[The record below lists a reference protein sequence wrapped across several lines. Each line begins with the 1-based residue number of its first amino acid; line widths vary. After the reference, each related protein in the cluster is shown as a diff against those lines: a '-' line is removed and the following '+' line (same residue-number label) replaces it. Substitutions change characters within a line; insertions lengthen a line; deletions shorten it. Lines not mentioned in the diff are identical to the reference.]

1 MAGRLNGSKR
11 GFTLIELVIVIAVIA
26 ILAALLVPTILGQ
39 AERARISRAAGEV
52 NEIGKALARLR
63 TDAAVTGS
71 LAAYQTCLTL
81 PNLLTS
87 PNGTA
92 CPPNTGGAMPACS
105 GVSAGTPC
113 WGGPY
118 LASVPT
124 NDPWNRGY
132 VISVL
137 TVGGVA
143 TGQIS
148 VSSAGP
154 DGTAGT
160 SDDSNLSKNF

>member
-1 MAGRLNGSKR
+1 MAARPNGKR

-71 LAAYQTCLTL
+71 QAAYVSCLTL
-81 PNLLTS
+81 ANLLTS

-92 CPPNTGGAMPACS
+92 CPPATGGAMPACNT
-105 GVSAGTPC
+105 VSAGTPC

-124 NDPWNRGY
+124 NDPWNQAY
-132 VISVL
+132 DITAL
-137 TVGGVA
+137 P
-143 TGQIS
+143 TGQITVRS
-148 VSSAGP
+148 KGP
-154 DGTAGT
+154 DLTLGT
-160 SDDSNLSKNF
+160 SDDTNLNKNF